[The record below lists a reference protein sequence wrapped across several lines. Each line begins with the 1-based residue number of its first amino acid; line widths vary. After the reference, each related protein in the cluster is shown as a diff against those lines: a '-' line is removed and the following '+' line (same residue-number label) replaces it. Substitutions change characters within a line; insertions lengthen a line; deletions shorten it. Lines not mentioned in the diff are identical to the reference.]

1 MVQRQYKIPRGIHM
15 ASYDK
20 VWSETT
26 REPKTKAEFYQI
38 TGIPP
43 ELIEFV
49 DEFIKRPELFESLPL
64 KRQRAIEAQMDKVLA
79 GIQHVRFRLCG
90 SFA

>member
-1 MVQRQYKIPRGIHM
+1 MKFQRSIHM
-15 ASYDK
+15 ATYDK

-26 REPKTKAEFYQI
+26 REPKTKAEFYQLAGI
-38 TGIPP
+38 TP

-49 DEFIKRPELFESLPL
+49 DEFIARPELFESLPL
-64 KRQRAIEAQMDKVLA
+64 KRQREIEAQMDTVLA